1 MTDKDKE
8 NLLANHD
15 WSFPV
20 PIAYGPGRLKTLG
33 QQASD
38 LALTHPLIVTDKGSA
53 ALPFIEILQ
62 QVLLSAG
69 IESEVFSEV
78 APNPRDSDI
87 ALARETF
94 RQGGHDS
101 VIAIGGG
108 SGMDA
113 TAACIVHEELSQADP
128 GFCLAYLAHS
138 MLFVN
143 NLN

>member
-1 MTDKDKE
+1 MTDKEQE

-53 ALPFIEILQ
+53 ALPFIETLQ
-62 QVLLSAG
+62 QALRSAG

-94 RQGGHDS
+94 RHGGHDIS
-101 VIAIGGG
+101 TRAEP
-108 SGMDA
+108 
-113 TAACIVHEELSQADP
+113 HL
-128 GFCLAYLAHS
+128 
-138 MLFVN
+138 
-143 NLN
+143 

>member
-1 MTDKDKE
+1 MADKAQE

-33 QQASD
+33 QQASA

-53 ALPFIEILQ
+53 GLPFIESLQ
-62 QVLLSAG
+62 QSLRSAG
-69 IESEVFSEV
+69 IESAVFSEV
-78 APNPRDSDI
+78 APNPKDAEI

-101 VIAIGGG
+101 VIAIG
-108 SGMDA
+108 
-113 TAACIVHEELSQADP
+113 
-128 GFCLAYLAHS
+128 
-138 MLFVN
+138 
-143 NLN
+143 